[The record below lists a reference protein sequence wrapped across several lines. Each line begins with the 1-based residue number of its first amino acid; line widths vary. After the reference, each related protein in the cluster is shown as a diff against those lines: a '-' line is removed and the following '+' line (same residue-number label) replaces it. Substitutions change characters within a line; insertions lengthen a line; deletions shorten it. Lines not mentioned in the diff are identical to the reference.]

1 MKKAFLL
8 LFIGLCLAAVA
19 VAGVDLSGTWV
30 LDTAKSDPMGGGRMG
45 GGGGGGGAAAG
56 PIEIVVK
63 QTGNELSITRSFG
76 GNAMETK
83 YTADGAEHTLTTQR
97 GDTKYKAAIAD
108 DGITVSGTRPGRG
121 GEQPFKEAYSLSA
134 DGKVLTV
141 ATTTTGQ
148 NGEQTRKQV
157 YNKK

>member
-19 VAGVDLSGTWV
+19 VAGIDLSGTWV
-30 LDTAKSDPMGGGRMG
+30 LDTAKSDPMGGRG

-63 QTGNELSITRSFG
+63 QDATELSITRTFG

-83 YTADGAEHTLTTQR
+83 YTLDGAEHTATSQR
-97 GDTKYKAAIAD
+97 GDTKYKAVISA
-108 DGITVSGTRPGRG
+108 DGITVSGTQPGRG
-121 GEQPFKEAYSLSA
+121 GEQPFKAVYSVSA